1 MKIRNRE
8 LSYEA
13 VCALPKEQHQKPKR
27 PSMFYRTLLK
37 AVGAG
42 DLKATNFKLETEGM
56 ERLAAD
62 EPALF
67 LMNHSSF
74 IDLKIAA
81 DILYPRP
88 FNIVCTSDGFVGKN
102 GLMRNLGCIP
112 TKKFITD
119 TTLVRDLVYTVKELK
134 SSVLMY
140 PEASYTFDGT
150 ATPLPNALGKLI
162 RMLKVPVVMIRTS
175 GAFLRDPLYNGLQL
189 RKTDVSAKMTYVLSP
204 EEIAGKTAEELN
216 AVLKE
221 LFTFDNFRE
230 QQEKGILIKEPFRAD
245 GLNRVLYK
253 CASCGEEGRMKGKG
267 TKLTCGCC
275 KKSWEL
281 TENGFLRADDGND
294 IFDHVPDWYEFERR
308 SVRKELEEGTYR
320 LDVPVLIR
328 MLVDT
333 KCLYTVGKG
342 RLIHTEEGFTLTGC
356 GGKLNYR
363 HTPSMSYSLYSD
375 YFWYEIGDMIC
386 IGDSDALYYCFPEEG
401 GDVVAKTRLA
411 AEELYKMKAGK
422 NASAKPDR
430 EKKQDRSLIQKE
442 G

>member
-1 MKIRNRE
+1 
-8 LSYEA
+8 
-13 VCALPKEQHQKPKR
+13 
-27 PSMFYRTLLK
+27 MFYRTLLK

-119 TTLVRDLVYTVKELK
+119 TTLVRDLLYTVKELK

>member
-1 MKIRNRE
+1 
-8 LSYEA
+8 
-13 VCALPKEQHQKPKR
+13 
-27 PSMFYRTLLK
+27 MFYRTLLK

-275 KKSWEL
+275 RKSWEL